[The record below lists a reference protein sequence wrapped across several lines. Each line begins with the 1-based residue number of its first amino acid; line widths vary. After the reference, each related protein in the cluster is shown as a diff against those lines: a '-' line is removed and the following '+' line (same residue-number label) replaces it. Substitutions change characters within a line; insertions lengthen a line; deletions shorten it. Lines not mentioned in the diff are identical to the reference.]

1 MDRFERMER
10 TPTDYELWFRGA
22 GLVFLE
28 MLAGI
33 AEGREKEAGD
43 FAGLPFI
50 LWNRETYWRFLAAL
64 RPAFFR
70 PFFAAFFP
78 PLRPFFAAMMIS
90 P

>member
-1 MDRFERMER
+1 MIC
-10 TPTDYELWFRGA
+10 RGA
-22 GLVFLE
+22 NK
-28 MLAGI
+28 
-33 AEGREKEAGD
+33 KEAGD
-43 FAGLPFI
+43 FAGLPSI
-50 LWNRETYWRFLAAL
+50 LCNRETYWRFLAAL